1 MSLWTEKY
9 KPTKIKQLVGNK
21 RAINLAVQWINKYK
35 EGLTEKNALFISGPP
50 GIGKTT
56 FAQILLKDKKFN
68 LIEFNASDVRNQK
81 LVKEKLENII
91 GKISIT
97 SIMGGHKYTGIIMDE
112 VDGICST
119 LWNNI
124 TWCAHF

>member
-35 EGLTEKNALFISGPP
+35 EGLTDKRALFISGPP

-68 LIEFNASDVRNQK
+68 LIEFRKNDVILSLLSFMGFDWFSFKTEAHLELNSELQYMQILLQVLFHLAS
-81 LVKEKLENII
+81 
-91 GKISIT
+91 KI
-97 SIMGGHKYTGIIMDE
+97 TGY
-112 VDGICST
+112 
-119 LWNNI
+119 
-124 TWCAHF
+124 